1 MQGSERVNFEG
12 RLCLAV
18 EAICKGQFKSVRKAA
33 AAYEVPRTTLQ
44 YRLHDRLPQHDYRPS
59 AHQLTPTEEETLIQ
73 YILDQDSQGFPLR
86 VAIVG
91 ETANL
96 LRAARA
102 TPTTTP
108 VGKNWATNF
117 INRSPQLRAAYTRR
131 LDYQR
136 AKCED
141 PKLIGDWFRLVYN
154 MTAKY
159 GILREDTYNFDETGF
174 SMGLISTSKVVTGAE
189 RRGRPKA
196 KQPGNREWVTAVHC
210 INTEGWQIPPMI
222 ILKGKEHQ
230 ASWYQIPGLPT
241 SWQLSVSE
249 NGWINDSLAVDWIK
263 HFNKHTKSLRKG
275 SKRLLIMD
283 GHGSHHTAQFEA
295 FCKEEGIL
303 TLCMPPHSSH
313 LLQPLDVACFGPL
326 K

>member
-1 MQGSERVNFEG
+1 
-12 RLCLAV
+12 
-18 EAICKGQFKSVRKAA
+18 
-33 AAYEVPRTTLQ
+33 
-44 YRLHDRLPQHDYRPS
+44 
-59 AHQLTPTEEETLIQ
+59 
-73 YILDQDSQGFPLR
+73 
-86 VAIVG
+86 
-91 ETANL
+91 
-96 LRAARA
+96 
-102 TPTTTP
+102 
-108 VGKNWATNF
+108 
-117 INRSPQLRAAYTRR
+117 
-131 LDYQR
+131 
-136 AKCED
+136 
-141 PKLIGDWFRLVYN
+141 
-154 MTAKY
+154 
-159 GILREDTYNFDETGF
+159 
-174 SMGLISTSKVVTGAE
+174 MGLISTSKVVTGAE

-249 NGWINDSLAVDWIK
+249 NGWINDSLAVDLIK

-326 K
+326 KRSYGTLVASQIRLGINHITKEDFLDLYNTAQARAITEGNIFKWLQGRRSRSAQSGGCSGNNRASTSNNTTLKPGVNLGLQNTTHNQVYAETGCTHSKKAIWQ

>member
-33 AAYEVPRTTLQ
+33 AAYKVPRTTLQ
-44 YRLHDRLPQHDYRPS
+44 YCLHNRLPQHDYRPL

-117 INRSPQLRAAYTRR
+117 IN
-131 LDYQR
+131 
-136 AKCED
+136 
-141 PKLIGDWFRLVYN
+141 
-154 MTAKY
+154 
-159 GILREDTYNFDETGF
+159 
-174 SMGLISTSKVVTGAE
+174 
-189 RRGRPKA
+189 
-196 KQPGNREWVTAVHC
+196 
-210 INTEGWQIPPMI
+210 
-222 ILKGKEHQ
+222 
-230 ASWYQIPGLPT
+230 
-241 SWQLSVSE
+241 
-249 NGWINDSLAVDWIK
+249 
-263 HFNKHTKSLRKG
+263 
-275 SKRLLIMD
+275 
-283 GHGSHHTAQFEA
+283 
-295 FCKEEGIL
+295 
-303 TLCMPPHSSH
+303 
-313 LLQPLDVACFGPL
+313 
-326 K
+326 